1 MVDGPFSVDLQSR
14 SPEMIVDGNLAEGE
28 FIHALIIA
36 LAAIPAFA
44 ELSLQ

>member
-1 MVDGPFSVDLQSR
+1 
-14 SPEMIVDGNLAEGE
+14 MIVDGNLAEGE